1 MKPVEILDEL
11 EKLYPDAWCELV
23 HRNAYELT
31 IAVLLS
37 AQTTDISVNKVT
49 PVLFEKYP
57 SVYELA
63 QADLKDVEAILKSLG
78 LYRNKSKNIILLAKQ
93 VIESFGG
100 IIPDNQEDLMT
111 LAGIG
116 RKSANVVVS
125 CWYGVPAIAV
135 DTHVSRVSKRLRLAY
150 ANDDVEAIERKLNR
164 KFPKQ
169 RWSKAHHTMIFFG
182 RYRCKAKKPE
192 CLGCPFTSFCR
203 EYPFQKYRFEN

>member
-1 MKPVEILDEL
+1 MTPIEILDHL
-11 EKLYPDAWCELV
+11 EQLYPDAWCEV
-23 HRNAYELT
+23 NHKNAYELT

-49 PVLFEKYP
+49 PLLFEKYP
-57 SVYELA
+57 SVYELS
-63 QADLKDVEAILKSLG
+63 QASLKDVENILKTLG
-78 LYRNKSKNIILLAKQ
+78 LYRNKAKNIITLAKQ
-93 VIESFGG
+93 VIENFDGE
-100 IIPDNQEDLMT
+100 IPDNQTDLVT

-150 ANDDVEAIERKLNR
+150 ANDDVNVIERKLNR
-164 KFPKQ
+164 KFPKD

-182 RYRCKAKKPE
+182 RYQCKAKNPD
-192 CLGCPFTSFCR
+192 CLDCPFKSFCR
-203 EYPFQKYRFEN
+203 EYPNQKHRFE